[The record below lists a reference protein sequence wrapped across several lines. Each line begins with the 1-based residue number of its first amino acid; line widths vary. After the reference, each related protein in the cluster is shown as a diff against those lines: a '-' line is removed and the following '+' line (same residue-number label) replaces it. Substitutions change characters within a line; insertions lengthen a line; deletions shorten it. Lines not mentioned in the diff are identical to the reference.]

1 MKKFLLAG
9 ALLLVFGLADA
20 QKVYFIYIQ
29 SDNNTPFYV
38 KTGDKVT
45 SSTASGYLILSNL
58 VDSVYQFTV
67 GKTGQAAVESRFS
80 ITVNKQDRG
89 FLLQE
94 ADGKLSL
101 FDLQAMT
108 SLQPLALNNTSL
120 ELIGK
125 RSDAFTMLLAQ
136 AANDPSLLEIRA
148 TPAVQKETGTSAET
162 IAAVT
167 TNTTPQKE
175 EPQPESTMEDTTQ
188 TQVGAISETA
198 TPEAAASATATPEN
212 KTPESATSPVAE
224 PEKEATETS
233 GIDTA
238 NSCNGRTTK
247 GYNTGRST
255 RLQTFCRDASVG
267 KFYKR
272 GVWAGIFR
280 RQ

>member
-1 MKKFLLAG
+1 
-9 ALLLVFGLADA
+9 VFGLADA

-80 ITVNKQDRG
+80 VPVNKQDRG

-94 ADGKLSL
+94 ADGKFSL

-125 RSDAFTMLLAQ
+125 TVRCFYY
-136 AANDPSLLEIRA
+136 
-148 TPAVQKETGTSAET
+148 VVSA
-162 IAAVT
+162 
-167 TNTTPQKE
+167 
-175 EPQPESTMEDTTQ
+175 S
-188 TQVGAISETA
+188 S
-198 TPEAAASATATPEN
+198 
-212 KTPESATSPVAE
+212 
-224 PEKEATETS
+224 
-233 GIDTA
+233 
-238 NSCNGRTTK
+238 
-247 GYNTGRST
+247 
-255 RLQTFCRDASVG
+255 
-267 KFYKR
+267 
-272 GVWAGIFR
+272 
-280 RQ
+280 